1 MKTNAGRSLGLEEA
15 HPTDAPID
23 WWWLSIINF
32 IKGPFQPAGVLKPGH
47 INGLYRISQA
57 YVIFHLTPQSQ
68 TTLIQNGRV
77 HSARIWAKG
86 NGSNPPVSD
95 RTETYFSIVSSPPDY
110 ICLTHH
116 LLPVERSARNDDKQL
131 KKEEGKKLA
140 NAIWNNNS
148 KSQTHYQHNSAQNK
162 SDISFFSGEHIP
174 GIQTPKSLKMASLT
188 VSDFAKALFKQIS
201 PLSSS
206 S

>member
-1 MKTNAGRSLGLEEA
+1 MKTNVGRSLGLEEA

-32 IKGPFQPAGVLKPGH
+32 IKGPYQPAGVLKPGH

-95 RTETYFSIVSSPPDY
+95 RTETYFSVVSSPP
-110 ICLTHH
+110 
-116 LLPVERSARNDDKQL
+116 EGSAMNDDKQL
-131 KKEEGKKLA
+131 KKGEGKKLA
-140 NAIWNNNS
+140 NAIINNNS

>member
-1 MKTNAGRSLGLEEA
+1 MKTNVGRSLGLEEA

-32 IKGPFQPAGVLKPGH
+32 IKGPYQPAGVLKPGH

-95 RTETYFSIVSSPPDY
+95 RTETYFSVVSSPP
-110 ICLTHH
+110 
-116 LLPVERSARNDDKQL
+116 EGSAMNDDKQL
-131 KKEEGKKLA
+131 KKGKGKKLA
-140 NAIWNNNS
+140 NAIINNNS

>member
-1 MKTNAGRSLGLEEA
+1 MKTNVGRSHGLEQA
-15 HPTDAPID
+15 HPTGAPID

-32 IKGPFQPAGVLKPGH
+32 IKGPCHPAGVLKPGH
-47 INGLYRISQA
+47 INDLYWISQA

-77 HSARIWAKG
+77 HWVRIWAKG

-116 LLPVERSARNDDKQL
+116 LWRGVQGMMTNSW
-131 KKEEGKKLA
+131 KKLA
-140 NAIWNNNS
+140 NMIWNNNS
-148 KSQTHYQHNSAQNK
+148 KSQTHYRHNSAQNK

-174 GIQTPKSLKMASLT
+174 GIQTPKSSKMAS
-188 VSDFAKALFKQIS
+188 
-201 PLSSS
+201 
-206 S
+206 